1 MRKYLIRGAIL
12 IWLATILYF
21 LFVPHTQRNGWL
33 DLGVI
38 AISVAVVCLGLAL
51 YARELANW
59 RALGLVVLIHAL
71 AQLWLQGQWSLWGS
85 AWDSLNAMVA
95 LVALD
100 SFVALLGVILLLLFL
115 RDASVWALGIVYVA
129 CPLGMIVV
137 MSRYATQPQ
146 LGALAMPESL
156 LVVLPAM
163 LVAFLAVFGAV
174 AFFVNLTRLLVREA
188 ARRPLRP
195 ALQNHVPR
203 HALRHKGNE
212 GEG

>member
-21 LFVPHTQRNGWL
+21 LFIPHTRRHGTL
-33 DLGVI
+33 DLVVV
-38 AISVAVVCLGLAL
+38 AISVAAVCLGLAL

-85 AWDSLNAMVA
+85 AWHSLNATVA
-95 LVALD
+95 LVAVD
-100 SFVALLGVILLLLFL
+100 SFAALLGVILLLLFI

-129 CPLGMIVV
+129 CPLGMVVV

-146 LGALAMPESL
+146 LEALALPESL

-163 LVAFLAVFGAV
+163 LVAFLAIFGAI
-174 AFFVNLTRLLVREA
+174 AFFVNLLRLLIREA
-188 ARRPLRP
+188 MRRPLEP
-195 ALQNHVPR
+195 VSQH
-203 HALRHKGNE
+203 E
-212 GEG
+212 G